1 MDKRR
6 LDPGFRRALPVL
18 LHLGRRV
25 VFAPPG
31 LRRPGEELDRLS
43 AEREGVVN
51 SVKDSAA
58 GPYVSPDPHARLV
71 YAIRRSP
78 SQPIVGRAS
87 SDPDISRWPPS
98 KPVGWLPIRRS
109 GSSDPDAGS
118 LSACPLAVPRQRPTR
133 DRAMPP
139 AARQPPSAAQR
150 GSPGERRRSARSPAG
165 GG

>member
-98 KPVGWLPIRRS
+98 KPVGRLP
-109 GSSDPDAGS
+109 
-118 LSACPLAVPRQRPTR
+118 
-133 DRAMPP
+133 RAMPP

-165 GG
+165 GGSFPTTGRRHIP